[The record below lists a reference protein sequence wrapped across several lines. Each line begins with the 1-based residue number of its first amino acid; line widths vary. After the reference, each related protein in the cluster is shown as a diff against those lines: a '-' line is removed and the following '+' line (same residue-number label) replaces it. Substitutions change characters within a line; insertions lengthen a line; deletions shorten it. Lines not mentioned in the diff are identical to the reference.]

1 MSERS
6 LQGLLTVLEHERR
19 QRDAARQA
27 HREAADM
34 ARQAV
39 DQAQALVDY
48 RRETAARWAA
58 PGGAQTHVDQLL
70 ATRRFLDRLD
80 DAIAQQDQVCRRAE
94 AAREHQHQE
103 LLQAERRLAA
113 IGKLID
119 RRRHA
124 TRQAADRREQRS
136 SDELAQRR
144 RSADVIDEPDPHD
157 EPAHADEGN

>member
-27 HREAADM
+27 HREAVEQ
-34 ARQAV
+34 ARQAE
-39 DQAQALVDY
+39 DQAQALADY
-48 RRETAARWAA
+48 RRDTAARWAA
-58 PGGAQTHVDQLL
+58 PRGAQTHVEQLL

-80 DAIAQQDQVCRRAE
+80 DAITQQDQACRRAE
-94 AAREHQHQE
+94 ATCAAQQQA
-103 LLQAERRLAA
+103 LLDAERRLAA
-113 IGKLID
+113 IGKLIE

-124 TRQAADRREQRS
+124 TQLAADRREQRA

-144 RSADVIDEPDPHD
+144 RSPAIVEEPHPHD
-157 EPAHADEGN
+157 EPAHAGEGN